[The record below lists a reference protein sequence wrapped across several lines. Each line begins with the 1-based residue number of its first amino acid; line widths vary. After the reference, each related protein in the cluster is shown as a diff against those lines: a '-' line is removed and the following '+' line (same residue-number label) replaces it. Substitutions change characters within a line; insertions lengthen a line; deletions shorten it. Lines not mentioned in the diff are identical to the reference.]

1 MKTWEPTRCFV
12 TSMRIAYQQSNTWFI
27 AVIFRFL
34 KTRSI
39 YQTWLIMNIDHYE
52 LLFKVIQKYT
62 LSRRIF
68 QQQEMS
74 ENIMKL
80 FWSKC
85 QGLSFRQQLIIWQ
98 DFCRKLH
105 KNERNWTESMV
116 RFPRDTPLDPPN
128 QSLSSFSQTHNIG
141 NNANIGITGFT
152 MWKKNPVTKCY
163 LQWGLNPSP
172 MIILWF
178 QVQHSPFWANP
189 ACYT

>member
-74 ENIMKL
+74 EKIMKL

-85 QGLSFRQQLIIWQ
+85 QGLSFRQKLIIWQ

-105 KNERNWTESMV
+105 TNERNWIESMV
-116 RFPRDTPLDPPN
+116 RFPRDIPFGSSKSH
-128 QSLSSFSQTHNIG
+128 QSLSSFLQTHNIG
-141 NNANIGITGFT
+141 NNANIGITGFYNV
-152 MWKKNPVTKCY
+152 KKKSSN
-163 LQWGLNPSP
+163 
-172 MIILWF
+172 
-178 QVQHSPFWANP
+178 
-189 ACYT
+189 